1 MIRNGEFGHQEYFQ
15 ELCDTVDGGDD
26 FYLVGN
32 DFKSYLE
39 VQVRHF
45 HMLFLYLHISLLY
58 VFEPVNILVSISFWV
73 EMSCLLNSIITNLWH
88 SPFVLT

>member
-45 HMLFLYLHISLLY
+45 HKLFLYLHISLLC
-58 VFEPVNILVSISFWV
+58 V
-73 EMSCLLNSIITNLWH
+73 
-88 SPFVLT
+88 